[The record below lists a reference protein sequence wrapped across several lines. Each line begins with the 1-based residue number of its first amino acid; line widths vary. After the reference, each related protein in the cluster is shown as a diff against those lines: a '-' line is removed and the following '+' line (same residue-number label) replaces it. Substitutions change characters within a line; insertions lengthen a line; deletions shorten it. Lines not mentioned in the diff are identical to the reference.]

1 MAGSVPSEHSD
12 KIIDGKA
19 LALTIREELEV
30 DVSSLKKSGISP
42 HLTALLVGEDEAS
55 RIYIRHKR
63 IACRQVGI
71 RSTLIS
77 LPRDVDEE
85 WLMSTIE
92 RLNDD
97 PDVDGILL
105 QLPLPEHLPTGKFLD
120 AIDASKDVDGF
131 HPLNLGTLVAG
142 GKQHLQAC
150 TALGVMRILEQLDM
164 DLFGKDVTVIGKSN
178 LVGKPIAH
186 HLLDAEATVT
196 ICHKFSQ
203 QVSAK
208 AARAD
213 VLIVAVG
220 VPRLVDRDWVKEGAV
235 VIDVG
240 INRLENGRVV
250 GDVDFDA
257 VLPKVRAITP
267 VPGGVGPM
275 TIAMLL
281 HNTVQAA
288 KGRRGLLPPIVRPR
302 LWT

>member
-1 MAGSVPSEHSD
+1 MADRFPDQYAD
-12 KIIDGKA
+12 KIIDGRA
-19 LALTIREELEV
+19 LASDIREELKVETER
-30 DVSSLKKSGISP
+30 LKKEGISP
-42 HLTALLVGEDEAS
+42 HLTALLVGEDDAS
-55 RIYIRHKR
+55 RIYMRHKR

-77 LPRDVDEE
+77 LPTNVDEK

-92 RLNDD
+92 RLNSD

-105 QLPLPEHLPTGKFLD
+105 QLPLPEHLQTGKFLD

-142 GKQHLQAC
+142 GKPHLQAC
-150 TALGVMRILEQLDM
+150 TALGVMRILESLDIE
-164 DLFGKDVTVIGKSN
+164 LFGKDVTVIGKSN
-178 LVGKPIAH
+178 MVGKPIAH
-186 HLLDAEATVT
+186 HLLDVEATVT

-213 VLIVAVG
+213 ILIVAVG
-220 VPRLVDRDWVKEGAV
+220 VPNLVNEDWIKEGAV

-240 INRLENGRVV
+240 INRLENGHVV
-250 GDVDFDA
+250 GDVDFKA

-281 HNTVQAA
+281 HNTVLAA
-288 KGRRGLLPPIVRPR
+288 KGRRGMLPAIVRPR